1 MKKKGINWLLIIV
14 VFWLFSMALVAYLVL
29 NTSAMVSHANLAR
42 DCTKERCH
50 ITFDLIN
57 NTSEPQEARY
67 SIRLQKAEHSE
78 VITEN
83 GVTTGVKD
91 AYKNKTL
98 VKQEDTIILNPN
110 EQKTISLSITTSE
123 RPSSV
128 LLMVKDTDGKLGF
141 STQ

>member
-1 MKKKGINWLLIIV
+1 MKKKGVNWLLTMV
-14 VFWLFSMALVAYLVL
+14 VFWLLSMALVAYIVL

-42 DCTKERCH
+42 DCTKEVCH

-57 NTSEPQEARY
+57 NTSDPQEARY

-78 VITEN
+78 VITRN

-98 VKQEDTIILNPN
+98 VKQENTIILNPN
-110 EQKTISLSITTSE
+110 EQKTITLSITTSE